1 MRINLSDLQ
10 EGAFAEI
17 HDGMPWKLMKTV
29 IRLRGQEEMTPEQNE
44 QINTQSLN
52 MMVRE
57 WNLKDVAGNEV
68 PIPSKATTDQVDM
81 IDGRI
86 IARILNKIIEATR
99 TVNIDPNSG
108 TASSTS

>member
-1 MRINLSDLQ
+1 MRIDLGDLQ
-10 EGAFAEI
+10 EGAFTEI
-17 HDGMPWKLMKTV
+17 HDGMPWKLMKTI
-29 IRLRGQEEMTPEQNE
+29 IRLRGQEEMTAEQNE

-57 WNLKDVAGNEV
+57 WNVKDVTGNDV
-68 PIPSKATTDQVDM
+68 PIPSNATADQVDM

-86 IARILNKIIEATR
+86 IARILNKVIEATR

-108 TASSTS
+108 TASSMS